1 MFKARTSSPFA
12 QGTSEMPWILW
23 SSAVPVDDLAD
34 ERNTDN
40 RSVIDEMEDID
51 PERIQTNGR
60 NLTQSLPHSQYNA
73 VIGRMQKAGKQ
84 TGTFS
89 EWKT

>member
-1 MFKARTSSPFA
+1 MFRARTSSPFA
-12 QGTSEMPWILW
+12 QGTSEVPWILW

-34 ERNTDN
+34 ERNTDV
-40 RSVIDEMEDID
+40 RSATDEIEDIAC
-51 PERIQTNGR
+51 ERIPTNGR
-60 NLTQSLPHSQYNA
+60 ILTQSLPRGQYNA